1 MKFPKRRKFWKHT
14 LVFLFTRSEI
24 FRFVSRRIEILLFL
38 FHLLVKNRSFHF
50 LRINLDLNERVLRLN
65 CKKIQFNRAI
75 FLEKR
80 TKRGKIQEKHLYN
93 RMNLNE
99 LNKLDEPETE
109 LLPPPLAFV
118 SSHNFG
124 RKNQHGESRNEKKG
138 QSVGS
143 RPVYARWR
151 FLLSSSSFPFSP
163 PASRPLT
170 SARKSSRRTHLDLL
184 AAAQT
189 SAMKYLARLTLIFR
203 RVTETTW
210 KRSMHARA
218 KPRISRHYIP
228 P

>member
-1 MKFPKRRKFWKHT
+1 MQYFSK
-14 LVFLFTRSEI
+14 
-24 FRFVSRRIEILLFL
+24 
-38 FHLLVKNRSFHF
+38 
-50 LRINLDLNERVLRLN
+50 NERN
-65 CKKIQFNRAI
+65 E
-75 FLEKR
+75 EKF
-80 TKRGKIQEKHLYN
+80 KRNLYN
-93 RMNLNE
+93 RRTNLNE

-151 FLLSSSSFPFSP
+151 FLLSSSSSFPFSP